1 MSITDKIK
9 KTIDDIAGTDLS
21 DSSDELQ
28 KKDVVNEEGYNDSD
42 DNVIDMMDKM
52 HPSTKEVPLKNTK

>member
-9 KTIDDIAGTDLS
+9 QTIDDIAGTDLTNS
-21 DSSDELQ
+21 TDELQ
-28 KKDVVNEEGYNDSD
+28 KNDVINDEGYSDSD